1 MGQFYELKKINIKNF
16 CKKFDDIIWCFGENI
31 FTIIIYYKYLK
42 LA

>member
-16 CKKFDDIIWCFGENI
+16 CKKFDDICCGENI